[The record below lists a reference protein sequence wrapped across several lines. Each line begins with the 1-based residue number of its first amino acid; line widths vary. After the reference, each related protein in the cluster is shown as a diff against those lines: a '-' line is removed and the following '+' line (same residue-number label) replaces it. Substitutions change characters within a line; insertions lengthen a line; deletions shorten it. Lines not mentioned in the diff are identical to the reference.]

1 MRSLGQNPTDDEIE
15 EWIIKVDRDQD
26 GQISR
31 DDFMKIMSLKIKSSG
46 KCCFGVLFYRRS
58 GRNVRSICCF

>member
-15 EWIIKVDRDQD
+15 EWIINVDCDQD

-46 KCCFGVLFYRRS
+46 ISLNKWV
-58 GRNVRSICCF
+58 IE

>member
-15 EWIIKVDRDQD
+15 EWIINVDCEQD

-31 DDFMKIMSLKIKSSG
+31 DDFLKIMSLKIKSSG
-46 KCCFGVLFYRRS
+46 SCRFVYSFHRGSR
-58 GRNVRSICCF
+58 

>member
-1 MRSLGQNPTDDEIE
+1 MKSLGQNPTDDEIE
-15 EWIIKVDRDQD
+15 EWIINVDCDQD

-46 KCCFGVLFYRRS
+46 ISLNK
-58 GRNVRSICCF
+58 

>member
-15 EWIIKVDRDQD
+15 EWIINVDREQD

-31 DDFMKIMSLKIKSSG
+31 DDFMKIMSQKIKSSG
-46 KCCFGVLFYRRS
+46 NCCFCVLFYRGSR
-58 GRNVRSICCF
+58 

>member
-1 MRSLGQNPTDDEIE
+1 MISRQELKTLMRSLGQNPTDDEIE
-15 EWIIKVDRDQD
+15 EWIINVDREQD

-46 KCCFGVLFYRRS
+46 LC
-58 GRNVRSICCF
+58 

>member
-15 EWIIKVDRDQD
+15 EWIINVDCEQD

-31 DDFMKIMSLKIKSSG
+31 NDFLKIMSLKIKSSG
-46 KCCFGVLFYRRS
+46 NHTSCSLFCRGSR
-58 GRNVRSICCF
+58 

>member
-15 EWIIKVDRDQD
+15 EWIINVDREQD

-31 DDFMKIMSLKIKSSG
+31 DDFMKIMSQKIKSSG
-46 KCCFGVLFYRRS
+46 NCCFYVLFCRRS
-58 GRNVRSICCF
+58 R

>member
-15 EWIIKVDRDQD
+15 EWIINVDCEQD

-31 DDFMKIMSLKIKSSG
+31 NDFLKIMSLKIKSSG
-46 KCCFGVLFYRRS
+46 NRTFYFSFCRGSR
-58 GRNVRSICCF
+58 